1 MHKELN
7 IGLQTFIPKQGEWN
21 LIVNYKPISILRS
34 TYKITSK
41 TLTNR
46 IQPFLSS
53 WIKPMHKQVLSKIG
67 VSWTTCLWPLK
78 LWSGLK
84 IMTRI

>member
-21 LIVNYKPISILRS
+21 LIVNYKPILVLRF
-34 TYKITSK
+34 TYKIISK
-41 TLTNR
+41 TLTSI

-53 WIKPMHKQVLSKIG
+53 WIKPMHKRVLSKIG
-67 VSWTTCLWPLK
+67 VSWKTCL
-78 LWSGLK
+78 
-84 IMTRI
+84 